1 MAYWRTNEQMAT
13 WADIFATE
21 LLNMVNFTTE
31 KSPNIPGVDPQV
43 NGEAVI
49 RDVIIED
56 AEFFMS
62 MNPERL
68 EQEFNDQVR
77 AAATVHDDAAMANME
92 YAQSL
97 FAPGIWTGHAAEAFH
112 KQMTN
117 IENFV
122 TEQQAQALLAA
133 QAAGMM
139 LAVSVQ
145 FRESFFSLM
154 DMTTDVCQA
163 AVRGQ
168 VNTGTNWKSLFVDVV
183 AEVKN
188 ILTMKAAADLGSG
201 AIDKLISG
209 TKMFTDEP
217 VPDSDAG
224 AIIDGY
230 IGSRNRLK
238 KSFQDNV
245 EAVQRWIASRRTEF
259 ADKDRAPELMK
270 PMSPTTDVDGPA
282 FCYSEFAYVASVP
295 GVDDASVEW
304 ERQRYITEKSKPGGL
319 IGRRLS
325 GEGEP

>member
-1 MAYWRTNEQMAT
+1 MAYWRTNEQLAT

-31 KSPNIPGVDPQV
+31 KSPNIPGVDPRV

-49 RDVIIED
+49 RDAIIED
-56 AEFFMS
+56 AAFFMS

-77 AAATVHDDAAMANME
+77 AAALVHDDAAMANVR

-97 FAPGIWTGHAAEAFH
+97 FDPDIWTGEAARAFH
-112 KQMTN
+112 MQMTN

-122 TEQQAQALLAA
+122 TEQQEQALVAA

-163 AVRGQ
+163 TVRGQ
-168 VNTGTNWKSLFVDVV
+168 VNTGTNWKSLFVDIV
-183 AEVKN
+183 AEVKS
-188 ILTMKAAADLGSG
+188 ILTTKAAADLGSG
-201 AIDKLISG
+201 AIDKLISA

-230 IGSRNRLK
+230 IGSRDRLK
-238 KSFQDNV
+238 RSFQDNV
-245 EAVQRWIASRRTEF
+245 DAIRLWITARRTEF
-259 ADKDRAPELMK
+259 ANPKLQPGLMAPL
-270 PMSPTTDVDGPA
+270 PPTTDVDRPD
-282 FCYSEFAYVASVP
+282 FRYSEFQYVEPIP
-295 GVDDASVEW
+295 GMDDASVER
-304 ERQRYITEKSKPGGL
+304 ERQRYVEEKPKPGGV
-319 IGRRLS
+319 IGHRLS
-325 GEGEP
+325 GEDGS